1 MQGLGLLLIVV
12 GIAIGATPAAL
23 NQWRNDPP
31 GAIKTLKLVGIYMLY
46 AVLGVAGLILLLAA
60 GQGDP
65 DRLARPLTG
74 AFFAWIL
81 YGALT
86 LTRVMPRY
94 YEQPRWLMR
103 FGIADVVLLAMLF
116 GCLLAYLWIA

>member
-1 MQGLGLLLIVV
+1 
-12 GIAIGATPAAL
+12 
-23 NQWRNDPP
+23 
-31 GAIKTLKLVGIYMLY
+31 MLY